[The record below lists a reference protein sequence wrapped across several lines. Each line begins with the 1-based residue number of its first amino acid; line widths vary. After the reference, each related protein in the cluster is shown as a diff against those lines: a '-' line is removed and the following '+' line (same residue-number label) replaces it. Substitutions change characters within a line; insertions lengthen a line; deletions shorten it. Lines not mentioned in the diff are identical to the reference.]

1 MIHLLQIILEEA
13 QSMYLKAIDLS
24 FIWKS
29 DRLVEKKKRGQEI
42 NPSKQSVTED
52 RKVSF

>member
-1 MIHLLQIILEEA
+1 MNV
-13 QSMYLKAIDLS
+13 KAIDLS

-29 DRLVEKKKRGQEI
+29 DRLVGKKKRRGQEI
-42 NPSKQSVTED
+42 NPSKQSVPED